1 MMKSDTDGPTASIA
15 NIATDAATGE
25 IHLSDLVD
33 EKPFLLEIPASI
45 AMTVLLGTMDAVA
58 QNIRRTS
65 KLGLKPYTLMWKRS
79 WKKNRIHKE
88 WTLSL
93 YRKRKVRYL
102 YMNFKDP
109 NDGKYR

>member
-15 NIATDAATGE
+15 NIAKDVVGGE

-45 AMTVLLGTMDAVA
+45 VMTVLLGTMDAVA
-58 QNIRRTS
+58 QNIRRIS
-65 KLGLKPYTLMWKRS
+65 ILGMKLTTLMWKRS

>member
-1 MMKSDTDGPTASIA
+1 MKSDANGPIASIA

-25 IHLSDLVD
+25 IHLLDLVD
-33 EKPFLLEIPASI
+33 EKLFLLEISASI
-45 AMTVLLGTMDAVA
+45 AVTVLLGTMDAVA

-65 KLGLKPYTLMWKRS
+65 KLGLKPDTLMWKRS

-102 YMNFKDP
+102 YMNFKDL
-109 NDGKYR
+109 NDRKYK